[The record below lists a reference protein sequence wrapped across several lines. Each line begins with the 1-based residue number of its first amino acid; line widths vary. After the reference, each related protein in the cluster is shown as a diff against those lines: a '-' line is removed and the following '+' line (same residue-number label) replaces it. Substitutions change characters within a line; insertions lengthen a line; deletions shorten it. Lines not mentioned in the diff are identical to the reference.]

1 MAGQPRRAPR
11 HPRLESRSLVA
22 WPGYQSGLKVEE
34 LDRRIIGAIAK
45 PLSHTVH
52 DSSPVSKALDA
63 SMGVLLPAQAW
74 RNQLP
79 LDHPKRAGAFG
90 MLDHHRPGLVLDPD
104 AGALRADFAELYA
117 ADHLQAELGARATIA
132 TTPGHV
138 LAQEGG
144 VGRSNELLLARLT
157 AEDFAA
163 RRAAVPA
170 PARPAHETRELYA
183 TIILQ
188 GKHAMLP
195 GVVEALLDDYG
206 ALEGISGYLI
216 MAANCSQTRVQIA
229 AYASLALRLQAIT
242 ERPVVTFGLGDAHL
256 AFLASGIAA
265 TCAGVH
271 GMSFQFPP
279 AEFDELKEEEDKT
292 DEEDEDEE
300 ETGLGVYT
308 YHSAI
313 LGNVGRLG
321 SEGEPAR
328 EAIFKNQPC
337 DCGHHRRDKPPQK
350 KGEIVRHNSY
360 AVSADARAFT
370 SGDVLAAERKLLA
383 RAQNAER
390 MRAFLK
396 LSKLKRGFFA
406 VSVAAATLRGGQQ
419 GAAEAE
425 DS

>member
-1 MAGQPRRAPR
+1 M
-11 HPRLESRSLVA
+11 
-22 WPGYQSGLKVEE
+22 
-34 LDRRIIGAIAK
+34 GA
-45 PLSHTVH
+45 
-52 DSSPVSKALDA
+52 
-63 SMGVLLPAQAW
+63 LLPAQAW

-79 LDHPKRAGAFG
+79 LDHPKRAGAFA

-138 LAQEGG
+138 LAHEGG
-144 VGRSNELLLARLT
+144 VGRSTELLLARLT

-163 RRAAVPA
+163 RRAAAPA
-170 PARPAHETRELYA
+170 PSRPAHETRELYA
-183 TIILQ
+183 TIVLQ
-188 GKHAMLP
+188 GEHAVLP
-195 GVVEALLDDYG
+195 GVIELLLDDYG
-206 ALEGISGYLI
+206 TLEGVSGYLL
-216 MAANCSQTRVQIA
+216 MAANCSQSGVQVA
-229 AYASLALRLQAIT
+229 AYATLALRLQEIT
-242 ERPVVTFGLGDAHL
+242 GRPVVTFGLGDAHL
-256 AFLASGIAA
+256 ALLASGVAA

-279 AEFDELKEEEDKT
+279 AEFDELEEEENKA
-292 DEEDEDEE
+292 DEEDEE

-308 YHSAI
+308 YHPAI

-370 SGDVLAAERKLLA
+370 SGDVRAAERKLLA

-396 LSKLKRGFFA
+396 LSRLKRGFFA
-406 VSVAAATLRGGQQ
+406 VSVEAARLRGGQD
-419 GAAEAE
+419 AAEGE
-425 DS
+425 GS

>member
-1 MAGQPRRAPR
+1 MASQPRRAPR
-11 HPRLESRSLVA
+11 HPRLESRSLIA
-22 WPGYQSGLKVEE
+22 WPGYQSGLKIEE
-34 LDRRIIGAIAK
+34 LDRRIVGAIAK

-63 SMGVLLPAQAW
+63 SMGALLPAQAW

-90 MLDHHRPGLVLDPD
+90 MLNHHRPGLVLDPD

-138 LAQEGG
+138 LAHEGG
-144 VGRSNELLLARLT
+144 VGRLNELLLVRLT

-170 PARPAHETRELYA
+170 PSRPAHETRELYA
-183 TIILQ
+183 TIVLQ
-188 GKHAMLP
+188 GQHAILP
-195 GVVEALLDDYG
+195 GVVDALLHDYG
-206 ALEGISGYLI
+206 TLEGISGYLV
-216 MAANCSQTRVQIA
+216 MAANCSQSGVQVA
-229 AYASLALRLQAIT
+229 AYASLALRLQALAG
-242 ERPVVTFGLGDAHL
+242 RPVVTFGLGDAHL
-256 AFLASGIAA
+256 AFLASGVAA

-279 AEFDELKEEEDKT
+279 AEFDELEEEENKT
-292 DEEDEDEE
+292 DEDEDED

-308 YHSAI
+308 YHPAI

-337 DCGHHRRDKPPQK
+337 DCGHHRRDRPPQK

-406 VSVAAATLRGGQQ
+406 VPVAAASLRDDQDV
-419 GAAEAE
+419 AEGE
-425 DS
+425 GS

>member
-11 HPRLESRSLVA
+11 HPRLESRSFVA

-34 LDRRIIGAIAK
+34 LDRRIVGAIAK

-170 PARPAHETRELYA
+170 PVRPAHETRELYA

-216 MAANCSQTRVQIA
+216 MAANCSQTGVQVA

-265 TCAGVH
+265 TCAGMH

-406 VSVAAATLRGGQQ
+406 VSVAAATLRGGQ

-425 DS
+425 GS

>member
-1 MAGQPRRAPR
+1 MAGQPRRVPR
-11 HPRLESRSLVA
+11 HPSLDSRSLVA
-22 WPGYQSGLKVEE
+22 WPGYQSGLKVGE
-34 LDRRIIGAIAK
+34 LDRRIVGAIAK

-79 LDHPKRAGAFG
+79 LDHPKRAGAFA

-104 AGALRADFAELYA
+104 AGDLRADFAELYA

-138 LAQEGG
+138 LAHEGG

-163 RRAAVPA
+163 RRAAAPA
-170 PARPAHETRELYA
+170 PSRPAYETRELYA
-183 TIILQ
+183 TIALQ

-195 GVVEALLDDYG
+195 GVIEVLLDDYG
-206 ALEGISGYLI
+206 ALGGVSGYLL
-216 MAANCSQTRVQIA
+216 MAANCSQSGVQVA
-229 AYASLALRLQAIT
+229 AYATLALRLQEIT
-242 ERPVVTFGLGDAHL
+242 GRPVVTFGLGDAHL
-256 AFLASGIAA
+256 AFLASGVAA

-279 AEFDELKEEEDKT
+279 AEFDELEEEENKT
-292 DEEDEDEE
+292 DEEDEE

-308 YHSAI
+308 YHPAI

-390 MRAFLK
+390 MRTFLK
-396 LSKLKRGFFA
+396 LSGLKRGFFA
-406 VSVAAATLRGGQQ
+406 VSVAAARLRGGQD
-419 GAAEAE
+419 AAEGE
-425 DS
+425 GS